1 MPDRLRITGLIRLS
15 EAVRRELA
23 GPLSAAQ
30 RDKIKLRVAQSLQ
43 QIEQI
48 ARDARTSLD
57 RLPAPSRRAVEFLK
71 SIEWEKLPVGDV
83 SASNFQRLRH
93 ISWPGL
99 GLFVERTMERLASAS
114 SDADVES
121 IRQAIERASRQM
133 EGTIARQKLSPDEL
147 TPGSRDLRGWLAF
160 FARPE
165 NIAAYRRA
173 AALAQSALAPRLAR
187 RKHFPLPLHVHF
199 RPMRGIYKLSATR
212 RGSVFSLPPTTIAFD
227 SADFDKLAN
236 LVFDKSVKRDVVE
249 RMTSEGC
256 QAIRAELESLAGLI
270 EQTRGAFHDLSE
282 SFDRVNHDY
291 FAGAM
296 PRPRL
301 TWNRSFTGRK
311 FGHYDWIL
319 DTVMVTRTLDDSRV
333 PAFVTDFIVYH
344 ELLHKKHGITWTN
357 GRGYAHTAEFYREER
372 AFKQYAEAEGMLE
385 KLARGDGRALQHET

>member
-1 MPDRLRITGLIRLS
+1 LANRLRITGLIRLS
-15 EAVRRELA
+15 EAVRQELA
-23 GPLSAAQ
+23 RPLSAAQ

-43 QIEQI
+43 QVEQI
-48 ARDARTSLD
+48 ARDAQIPLD

-71 SIEWEKLPVGDV
+71 SIDWENVRVDEA
-83 SASNFQRLRH
+83 SAIDAGHKRN
-93 ISWPGL
+93 ITWPGL
-99 GLFVERTMERLASAS
+99 GRFVERTMERLASAS

-121 IRQAIERASRQM
+121 IRQAIERTSRQM

-147 TPGSRDLRGWLAF
+147 TPVSRDLRGWMAF

-173 AALAQSALAPRLAR
+173 AQLAHSALAPRLAR
-187 RKHFPLPLHVHF
+187 RKRFPLPLHVHF

-212 RGSVFSLPPTTIAFD
+212 RGSVLSLSPTAIAFD
-227 SADFDKLAN
+227 SGDFEKLAT
-236 LVFDKSVKRDVVE
+236 LIFDKSVKGEVVE

-256 QAIRAELESLAGLI
+256 QAIRAELESLSGLI

-282 SFDRVNHDY
+282 SFDRVNRDY
-291 FAGAM
+291 FAGTM

-372 AFKQYAEAEGMLE
+372 AFKQYAEAEAMLE
-385 KLARGDGRALQHET
+385 KLARSERVEVRDH